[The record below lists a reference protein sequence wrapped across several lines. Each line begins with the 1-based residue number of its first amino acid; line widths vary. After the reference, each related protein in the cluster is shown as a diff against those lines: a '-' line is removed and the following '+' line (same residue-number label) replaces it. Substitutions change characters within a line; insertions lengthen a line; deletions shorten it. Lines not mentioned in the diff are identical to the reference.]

1 MDKDREIV
9 HFGPAD
15 IEIEKFA
22 ADSILHLFPHN
33 NPHDAIED
41 ILMGLYLLDLA
52 KHQPKE
58 FDDILKSKEQTNS
71 LILAFTEVKRIH
83 GKNLADAQKWAF
95 NFMEKMKDPKGV

>member
-1 MDKDREIV
+1 MKREIV

-33 NPHDAIED
+33 DPHDTIED

-52 KHQPKE
+52 KNQGDE
-58 FDDILKSKEQTNS
+58 FDDIMKSKEQANY
-71 LILAFTEVKRIH
+71 LIMAFTEVKRLN
-83 GKNLADAQKWAF
+83 KKSLAEAEKWAF